1 MVLLHNGGRGRTLI
15 EQLGRAARIGKA
27 QGVPVNVLP
36 VEVFHSASTGLDL
49 WLSALAYGAARI
61 AILLTEDDAPQYR
74 AMLAE
79 QVAVAQAVLE
89 GLANRRV
96 RRVWC

>member
-1 MVLLHNGGRGRTLI
+1 M
-15 EQLGRAARIGKA
+15 
-27 QGVPVNVLP
+27 PVNVLP
-36 VEVFHSASTGLDL
+36 VEVFHAASTGLDL

-79 QVAVAQAVLE
+79 QAAVARPCWLGWASRPMRP
-89 GLANRRV
+89 A
-96 RRVWC
+96 WC